1 MLISI
6 LRYIKGYLR
15 IRITGYSPE
24 RFLNLCSHHRIYL
37 WGLEPCSHAY
47 EMYITVSGFRKL
59 KPIIKKTKTKITIEK
74 RYGLPFFLHKYRK
87 RKMFFAGA
95 FICIL
100 TIYVMSLFI
109 WNIHIDGNYSRTD
122 ETILQF
128 LESTHVQHGM
138 KKSKVDCERIV
149 KDIRKE
155 FNDIIWVSAS
165 IQGTR
170 LMIQVKENS
179 DTVTEAP
186 EEKAGEP
193 SDLIAEQDATIV
205 SMVTRNG
212 TPQVGVGDTVA
223 PGDVLVSGR
232 VEVKNDGGEVIDYQ
246 YQSSDADIY
255 ARTTINYENKLD
267 LKHDVKQYSDAS
279 KKAFYLKIGTYTFCF
294 GSLKQDYAKYESYS
308 EETQCKI
315 GEHFYIP
322 VSYGFKTVKEY
333 AFQKETY
340 AKKEYQDILTEEFER
355 FCADLEKK
363 GVQILEND
371 VKIYTG
377 KNVATAKGTLTL
389 IEPIGKTVPTE
400 IVEVPEQIDTEG
412 VE

>member
-24 RFLNLCSHHRIYL
+24 RFLNLCSHHHIYL
-37 WGLEPCSHAY
+37 WGLQPCSHAY
-47 EMYITVSGFRKL
+47 EMYISVNGFRKL
-59 KPIIKKTKTKITIEK
+59 KPIMKKTKTKVTIEK

-95 FICIL
+95 LLCMVMV
-100 TIYVMSLFI
+100 YVMSLFI
-109 WNIHIDGNYSRTD
+109 WNIHIEGNYSRTD
-122 ETILQF
+122 ETILEF
-128 LESTHVQHGM
+128 LESTQVQHGM

-155 FNDIIWVSAS
+155 YSDIIWVSAS

-170 LMIQVKENS
+170 LIIQVKENS
-179 DTVTEAP
+179 DTIVEAP
-186 EEKAGEP
+186 EVKSGEP
-193 SDLIAEQDATIV
+193 SDLISEQDATIV

-212 TPQVGVGDTVA
+212 TPQVGVGDIVA

-232 VEVKNDGGEVIDYQ
+232 VEVKNDGGEVIGYQ
-246 YQSSDADIY
+246 YQESDADIS
-255 ARTTINYENKLD
+255 AKTTLTYENKLD
-267 LKHDVKQYSDAS
+267 LTHKVKQYSDAS
-279 KKAFYLKIGTYTFCF
+279 KKAFYVKFGAYTAVL
-294 GSLKQDYAKYESYS
+294 GSLKQNYSNYESYS
-308 EETQCKI
+308 EETQWKI
-315 GEHFYIP
+315 GEHFYLP
-322 VSYGFKTVKEY
+322 VSYGLKTVREY
-333 AFQKETY
+333 TFQEKIYEKDEIKT
-340 AKKEYQDILTEEFER
+340 ILTEEFEQ

-377 KNVATAKGTLTL
+377 KNIAAAKGTLTL
-389 IEPIGKTVPTE
+389 IEQIGKSVPTE
-400 IVEVPEQIDTEG
+400 KLEIPEEINTEG